1 MFTFLVTLI
10 LITASLLI
18 LAVLAQS
25 SKKEGLGSVY
35 FGGDTGASQ
44 LVGVKKTSDLLEQIT
59 WGLVITLFALTL
71 ATSLVLNKKDSS
83 SALSD
88 SPNINR
94 AQEHGTLPDTTA
106 QAPPVPAAPN
116 QASED

>member
-1 MFTFLVTLI
+1 MFSFLVILI

-18 LAVLAQS
+18 LAVLVQS

-44 LVGVKKTSDLLEQIT
+44 LIGVKKTSDLLEQIT
-59 WGLVITLFALTL
+59 WGLVIALFSLTL
-71 ATSLVLNKKDSS
+71 ATSLVLNKKD
-83 SALSD
+83 LSGTLST

-94 AQEHGTLPDTTA
+94 AQEHSILPDTTA
-106 QAPPVPAAPN
+106 QTPTAP
-116 QASED
+116 ED

>member
-1 MFTFLVTLI
+1 MFTFLVILI

-18 LAVLAQS
+18 LAVLVQS

-44 LVGVKKTSDLLEQIT
+44 LIGVKKTSDLLEQIT
-59 WGLVITLFALTL
+59 WGLVVALFVLTL
-71 ATSLVLNKKDSS
+71 ATSLFLNKKTQPGTL
-83 SALSD
+83 SA

-94 AQEHGTLPDTTA
+94 AQEQGTLPDATK
-106 QAPPVPAAPN
+106 QALPAPE
-116 QASED
+116 ASN